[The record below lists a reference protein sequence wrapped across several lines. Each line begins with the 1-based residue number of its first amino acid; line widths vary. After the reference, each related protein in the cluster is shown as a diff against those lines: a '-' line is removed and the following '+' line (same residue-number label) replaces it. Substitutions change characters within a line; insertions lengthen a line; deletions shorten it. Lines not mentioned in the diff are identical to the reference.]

1 MSTLTQMDQ
10 ISTGQGFIAALD
22 QSGGSSPKALAEY
35 GISTNAYQSDAE
47 MFTLI
52 HEMRCRLMTAPA
64 FDGRKIIGA
73 ILFEDTMMRQV
84 GEISVADYLW
94 STRNVVPFL
103 KIDKGLEEAQNGVQI
118 LKPIPGLD
126 ALLRR
131 ATDAGIFGTK
141 MRSVIHSANAKGIA
155 AIVAQQIDVAQTI
168 LEHGLIPIIEPEIN
182 IQSADKAASETLLC
196 DEILTQL
203 DRLNADQSVIL
214 KLTLP
219 EVNNSY
225 APLIAH
231 QNVLRVVALS
241 GGYTRPIAN
250 QRLRQNA
257 GMIASFSR
265 ALLDGLSA
273 AQTDAEFN
281 QRLSQSIQEI
291 YDASVAGEDA
301 SLC

>member
-155 AIVAQQIDVAQTI
+155 AIVAQQFDVALTI
-168 LEHGLIPIIEPEIN
+168 LKHGLIPIIEPEIN

-203 DRLNADQSVIL
+203 NRLNSNQSVIL

-219 EVNNSY
+219 EVNNCY

-265 ALLDGLSA
+265 ALLEGLSA
-273 AQTDAEFN
+273 SQTDAEFN
-281 QRLSQSIQEI
+281 QRLSQSMQEI
-291 YDASVAGEDA
+291 YEASVAGEDT
-301 SLC
+301 SL

>member
-1 MSTLTQMDQ
+1 LSTLTQMDQ

-52 HEMRCRLMTAPA
+52 HEMRCRLMTAPE

-84 GEISVADYLW
+84 GEISVTDYLW

-103 KIDKGLEEAQNGVQI
+103 KIDKGLEEAQNGVQT

-141 MRSVIHSANAKGIA
+141 MRSLIHSANAKGIA
-155 AIVAQQIDVAQTI
+155 AIVAQQFDVAQTI
-168 LEHGLIPIIEPEIN
+168 LGHGLIPIIEPEIN

-219 EVNNSY
+219 EVSNSY
-225 APLIAH
+225 ASLIAH

-257 GMIASFSR
+257 RMIASFSR

-301 SLC
+301 SL

>member
-103 KIDKGLEEAQNGVQI
+103 KIDKGLEEAQNGVQT

-141 MRSVIHSANAKGIA
+141 MRSLIHSANAKGIA
-155 AIVAQQIDVAQTI
+155 AIVAQQFDVAQTI
-168 LEHGLIPIIEPEIN
+168 LGHGLIPIIEPEIN

-231 QNVLRVVALS
+231 QNILRVVALS

-301 SLC
+301 SL

>member
-1 MSTLTQMDQ
+1 MDQ

-103 KIDKGLEEAQNGVQI
+103 KIDKGMEEAQNGVQT

-155 AIVAQQIDVAQTI
+155 AIVAQQFDVAQTI

-203 DRLNADQSVIL
+203 DRLNSNQSVIL

-219 EVNNSY
+219 EVNNRY

-265 ALLDGLSA
+265 ALLEGLSA
-273 AQTDAEFN
+273 SQTDAEFN

-291 YDASVAGEDA
+291 YEASVAGEDT
-301 SLC
+301 SL

>member
-84 GEISVADYLW
+84 GEISVTDYLW

-103 KIDKGLEEAQNGVQI
+103 KIDKGLEEAQNGVQT

-141 MRSVIHSANAKGIA
+141 MRSLIHSANAKGIA
-155 AIVAQQIDVAQTI
+155 AIVAQQFDVALTI
-168 LEHGLIPIIEPEIN
+168 LKHGLIPIIEPEIN

-301 SLC
+301 SL

>member
-155 AIVAQQIDVAQTI
+155 AIVAQQFDVAQTI

-182 IQSADKAASETLLC
+182 IQSADKAVSETLLC

-231 QNVLRVVALS
+231 QNILRVVALS

-301 SLC
+301 SL

>member
-155 AIVAQQIDVAQTI
+155 AIVAQQFDVAQTI

-281 QRLSQSIQEI
+281 QRLSQSIHEI

-301 SLC
+301 SL

>member
-1 MSTLTQMDQ
+1 MDQ
-10 ISTGQGFIAALD
+10 ISRGQGFIAALD

-35 GISTNAYQSDAE
+35 GIATKAYHSDAE

-52 HEMRCRLMTAPA
+52 HDMRCRLMTAPA

-94 STRNVVPFL
+94 NTRNVVPFL
-103 KIDKGLEEAQNGVQI
+103 KIDKGLEEAQNGVQT
-118 LKPIPGLD
+118 LKPIPELE

-141 MRSVIHSANAKGIA
+141 MRSVIHSADANGIG
-155 AIVAQQIDVAQTI
+155 AIVAQQFDIAQTI
-168 LEHGLIPIIEPEIN
+168 LGHGLIPIIEPEIN

-203 DRLNADQSVIL
+203 DRLNSNQSVIL

-219 EVNNSY
+219 EVNNCY

-250 QRLRQNA
+250 QRLRQNT

-265 ALLDGLSA
+265 ALLEGLSA
-273 AQTDAEFN
+273 SQTNAEFN

-291 YDASVAGEDA
+291 YEASVAGEDT
-301 SLC
+301 SL

>member
-1 MSTLTQMDQ
+1 
-10 ISTGQGFIAALD
+10 
-22 QSGGSSPKALAEY
+22 
-35 GISTNAYQSDAE
+35 

-155 AIVAQQIDVAQTI
+155 AIVAQQFDVALTI
-168 LEHGLIPIIEPEIN
+168 LKHGLIPIIEPEIN

-273 AQTDAEFN
+273 SQTDAEFN
-281 QRLSQSIQEI
+281 QRLSKSIQEI

>member
-1 MSTLTQMDQ
+1 MDQ

-141 MRSVIHSANAKGIA
+141 MRSLIHSANAKGIA
-155 AIVAQQIDVAQTI
+155 AIVAQQFDVAQTI
-168 LEHGLIPIIEPEIN
+168 LGHGLIPIIEPEIN

-301 SLC
+301 SL

>member
-1 MSTLTQMDQ
+1 MDQ

-155 AIVAQQIDVAQTI
+155 AIVAQQFDVAQTI

-301 SLC
+301 SL

>member
-1 MSTLTQMDQ
+1 MSPLTQMDQ

-103 KIDKGLEEAQNGVQI
+103 KIDKGMEEAQNGVQT

-155 AIVAQQIDVAQTI
+155 AIVAQQFDVAQTI

-196 DEILTQL
+196 DEILTHL

-281 QRLSQSIQEI
+281 QRLSQSIHEI

-301 SLC
+301 SL

>member
-1 MSTLTQMDQ
+1 LSTLTQMDQ

-52 HEMRCRLMTAPA
+52 HDMRCRLMTAPA

-94 STRNVVPFL
+94 NTRNVVPFL
-103 KIDKGLEEAQNGVQI
+103 KIDKGLEETQNGVQA
-118 LKPIPGLD
+118 LKPIPELE

-141 MRSVIHSANAKGIA
+141 MRSVIHSADANGIA
-155 AIVAQQIDVAQTI
+155 AIVAQQFDIAQTI
-168 LEHGLIPIIEPEIN
+168 LGHGLIPIIEPEIN

-203 DRLNADQSVIL
+203 NRLNSNQSVIL

-219 EVNNSY
+219 EVNNCY

-265 ALLDGLSA
+265 ALLEGLSA
-273 AQTDAEFN
+273 SQTDAEFN

-291 YDASVAGEDA
+291 YEASVAGEDT
-301 SLC
+301 SL

>member
-1 MSTLTQMDQ
+1 MDQ

-155 AIVAQQIDVAQTI
+155 AIVAQQFDVALTI
-168 LEHGLIPIIEPEIN
+168 LKHGLIPIIEPEIN

-281 QRLSQSIQEI
+281 QRLSQSIHEI

-301 SLC
+301 SL

>member
-1 MSTLTQMDQ
+1 MDQ

-155 AIVAQQIDVAQTI
+155 AIVAQQFDVAQTI

-281 QRLSQSIQEI
+281 QRLSKSIQEI

-301 SLC
+301 IL

>member
-35 GISTNAYQSDAE
+35 GISTNAYHSDAE

-52 HEMRCRLMTAPA
+52 HDMRCRLMTAPA

-94 STRNVVPFL
+94 NTRNVVPFL
-103 KIDKGLEEAQNGVQI
+103 KIDKGLEEAQNGVQT
-118 LKPIPGLD
+118 LKPIPELE

-141 MRSVIHSANAKGIA
+141 MRSVIHSADANGIA
-155 AIVAQQIDVAQTI
+155 AIVAQQFDIAQTI
-168 LEHGLIPIIEPEIN
+168 LGHGLIPIIEPEIN

-203 DRLNADQSVIL
+203 DRLNSNQSVIL

-219 EVNNSY
+219 EVNNCY

-265 ALLDGLSA
+265 ALLEGL
-273 AQTDAEFN
+273 
-281 QRLSQSIQEI
+281 
-291 YDASVAGEDA
+291 
-301 SLC
+301 

>member
-1 MSTLTQMDQ
+1 MDQ

-155 AIVAQQIDVAQTI
+155 AIVAQQFDVAQTI

-182 IQSADKAASETLLC
+182 IQSADKAVSETLLC

-291 YDASVAGEDA
+291 YDASVAG
-301 SLC
+301 

>member
-103 KIDKGLEEAQNGVQI
+103 KIDKGMEEAQNGVQT

-155 AIVAQQIDVAQTI
+155 AIVAQQFDVAQTI

-196 DEILTQL
+196 DEILTHL

-281 QRLSQSIQEI
+281 QRLSQSIHEI

-301 SLC
+301 SL

>member
-1 MSTLTQMDQ
+1 MDQ

-155 AIVAQQIDVAQTI
+155 AIVAQQFDVAQTI

-265 ALLDGLSA
+265 ALLDGLTA

-291 YDASVAGEDA
+291 YDASVAEEDA
-301 SLC
+301 SL

>member
-1 MSTLTQMDQ
+1 MDQ

-155 AIVAQQIDVAQTI
+155 AIVAQQFDVALTI
-168 LEHGLIPIIEPEIN
+168 LKHGLIPIIEPEIN
-182 IQSADKAASETLLC
+182 IPSADKAASETLLC

-231 QNVLRVVALS
+231 QNILRVVALS

-273 AQTDAEFN
+273 AQSDAEFN

-301 SLC
+301 SL

>member
-1 MSTLTQMDQ
+1 MDQ

-103 KIDKGLEEAQNGVQI
+103 KIDKGMEEAQNGVQT
-118 LKPIPGLD
+118 LKPIPSLD
-126 ALLRR
+126 ALLGR

-155 AIVAQQIDVAQTI
+155 AIVAQQFDVAQTI

-196 DEILTQL
+196 DEILTHL

-281 QRLSQSIQEI
+281 QRLSQSIHEI

-301 SLC
+301 SL

>member
-10 ISTGQGFIAALD
+10 ISTGQVFIAALD

-52 HEMRCRLMTAPA
+52 HDMRCRLMTAPA

-94 STRNVVPFL
+94 NTRNVVPFL
-103 KIDKGLEEAQNGVQI
+103 KIDKGLEEAQNGVQT
-118 LKPIPGLD
+118 LKPIPELE

-141 MRSVIHSANAKGIA
+141 MRSVIHSADANGIA
-155 AIVAQQIDVAQTI
+155 AIVAQQFDIAQTI
-168 LEHGLIPIIEPEIN
+168 LGHGLIPIIEPEIN
-182 IQSADKAASETLLC
+182 IQSADKATSETLLC

-203 DRLNADQSVIL
+203 DRLNSNQSVIL

-219 EVNNSY
+219 EVNNCY

-265 ALLDGLSA
+265 ALLEGLSA
-273 AQTDAEFN
+273 SQTDAEFN

-291 YDASVAGEDA
+291 YEASVAGEDT
-301 SLC
+301 SL

>member
-141 MRSVIHSANAKGIA
+141 MRSLIHSANAKGIA
-155 AIVAQQIDVAQTI
+155 AIVAQQFDVAQTI
-168 LEHGLIPIIEPEIN
+168 LGHGLIPIIEPEIN

-301 SLC
+301 SL

>member
-103 KIDKGLEEAQNGVQI
+103 KIDKGLEEAQNGVQT

-155 AIVAQQIDVAQTI
+155 AIVAQQFDVAQTI

-301 SLC
+301 SL

>member
-126 ALLRR
+126 ALLKR

-155 AIVAQQIDVAQTI
+155 AIVAQQFDVAQTI

-182 IQSADKAASETLLC
+182 IQSPDKAASETLLC

-203 DRLNADQSVIL
+203 DRSNADQSVIL

-241 GGYTRPIAN
+241 GGYTCPIAN

-301 SLC
+301 SL

>member
-103 KIDKGLEEAQNGVQI
+103 KIDKGLEEAQNGVQT

-155 AIVAQQIDVAQTI
+155 ALVAQQFDFAQTI
-168 LEHGLIPIIEPEIN
+168 LDHGLIPIIEPEIN

-301 SLC
+301 SL

>member
-1 MSTLTQMDQ
+1 
-10 ISTGQGFIAALD
+10 
-22 QSGGSSPKALAEY
+22 
-35 GISTNAYQSDAE
+35 
-47 MFTLI
+47 
-52 HEMRCRLMTAPA
+52 
-64 FDGRKIIGA
+64 
-73 ILFEDTMMRQV
+73 
-84 GEISVADYLW
+84 VADYLW

-155 AIVAQQIDVAQTI
+155 AIVAQQFDVAQTI

-182 IQSADKAASETLLC
+182 IQSADKAVSETLLC

-231 QNVLRVVALS
+231 QNILRVVALS

>member
-155 AIVAQQIDVAQTI
+155 AIVAQQFDVAQTI

-182 IQSADKAASETLLC
+182 IQSADKAVSETLLC

-301 SLC
+301 SL

>member
-1 MSTLTQMDQ
+1 MDQ
-10 ISTGQGFIAALD
+10 ISRGQGFIAALD
-22 QSGGSSPKALAEY
+22 QSGGSSPKALADY
-35 GISTNAYQSDAE
+35 GISTKAYQSDAE

-52 HEMRCRLMTAPA
+52 HDMRCRLMTAPA

-94 STRNVVPFL
+94 NTRNVVPFL
-103 KIDKGLEEAQNGVQI
+103 KIDKGLEEAQNGVQT
-118 LKPIPGLD
+118 LKPIPELE

-141 MRSVIHSANAKGIA
+141 MRSVIHSADANGIG
-155 AIVAQQIDVAQTI
+155 AIVAQQFDIAQTI
-168 LEHGLIPIIEPEIN
+168 LGHGLIPIIEPEIN

-203 DRLNADQSVIL
+203 DRLNSNQSVIL

-219 EVNNSY
+219 EVNNCY

-265 ALLDGLSA
+265 ALLEGLSA
-273 AQTDAEFN
+273 SQTDAEFN

-291 YDASVAGEDA
+291 YEASVAGEDT
-301 SLC
+301 SL

>member
-155 AIVAQQIDVAQTI
+155 AIVAQQFDVAQTI

-231 QNVLRVVALS
+231 QNILRVVALS

-301 SLC
+301 SL

>member
-1 MSTLTQMDQ
+1 
-10 ISTGQGFIAALD
+10 
-22 QSGGSSPKALAEY
+22 
-35 GISTNAYQSDAE
+35 

-155 AIVAQQIDVAQTI
+155 AIVAQQFDVAQTI

>member
-1 MSTLTQMDQ
+1 LSTLTQMDQ

-103 KIDKGLEEAQNGVQI
+103 KIDKGLEEAQNGVQS

-126 ALLRR
+126 ALLKR

-141 MRSVIHSANAKGIA
+141 MRSVIHSANPKGIA
-155 AIVAQQIDVAQTI
+155 AIVAQQFDVAQTI
-168 LEHGLIPIIEPEIN
+168 LKHGLIPIIEPEIN

-196 DEILTQL
+196 DEILTRL

-301 SLC
+301 SL

>member
-155 AIVAQQIDVAQTI
+155 AIVAQQFDVAQTI
-168 LEHGLIPIIEPEIN
+168 LDHGLIPIIEPEIN

-301 SLC
+301 SL

>member
-1 MSTLTQMDQ
+1 MDQ

-155 AIVAQQIDVAQTI
+155 AIVAQQFDVAQTI

-273 AQTDAEFN
+273 AQNDAEFN

-291 YDASVAGEDA
+291 YDASIAGEDA
-301 SLC
+301 SL

>member
-1 MSTLTQMDQ
+1 MDQ

-52 HEMRCRLMTAPA
+52 HEMRCRLITAPA

-103 KIDKGLEEAQNGVQI
+103 KIDKGLEEAQNGVQT

-155 AIVAQQIDVAQTI
+155 AIVAQQFDVAQTI

-182 IQSADKAASETLLC
+182 IQSADKAVSETLLC

-203 DRLNADQSVIL
+203 DRLNADQPVIL

-301 SLC
+301 SL

>member
-155 AIVAQQIDVAQTI
+155 AIVAQQFDVAQTI

-241 GGYTRPIAN
+241 GGYTRPTAN

-301 SLC
+301 SL

>member
-1 MSTLTQMDQ
+1 MDQ

-155 AIVAQQIDVAQTI
+155 AIVAQQFDVALTI
-168 LEHGLIPIIEPEIN
+168 LKHGLIPIIEPEIN

-231 QNVLRVVALS
+231 QNILRVVALS

-301 SLC
+301 SL

>member
-1 MSTLTQMDQ
+1 MDQ
-10 ISTGQGFIAALD
+10 ISTGQGFFAALD

-103 KIDKGLEEAQNGVQI
+103 KIDKGLEEAQNGVQT

-155 AIVAQQIDVAQTI
+155 AIVAQQFDVAQTI

-182 IQSADKAASETLLC
+182 IQSADKVASETLLC

-301 SLC
+301 SL